1 MVLEIFRKRDLIFVL
16 IVLITSYLCLDSN
29 NYCYVF
35 EPAWYIDQKN
45 SNIKLDKTLLPIITD
60 LDGDGDKEILL
71 VTNNFELKVLSGNT
85 PRSYNRDIYVPDEIS
100 SYELLP
106 SNRNK
111 MAGEYVSDPYA
122 DKS

>member
-1 MVLEIFRKRDLIFVL
+1 M
-16 IVLITSYLCLDSN
+16 
-29 NYCYVF
+29 F

-45 SNIKLDKTLLPIITD
+45 SNLKIDKTLLPIITD

-85 PRSYNRDIYVPDEIS
+85 PRGHNRDIYIPDEKS

-106 SNRNK
+106 RNRNK
-111 MAGEYVSDPYA
+111 DDGEYVS
-122 DKS
+122 